1 MKNLVTAFLFIA
13 IVLAREYKEYDH
25 LDCIG
30 NDIHQVE
37 ARDVDP
43 IPHPHS
49 VARGV
54 EDNLRRDRGLC
65 GIQHPRLAE
74 EGVPRVGVP
83 GQCEPVFRLVQ
94 SLWIPLFT

>member
-13 IVLAREYKEYDH
+13 TVLAREYKEYDH

-37 ARDVDP
+37 AREVDSLP
-43 IPHPHS
+43 NLYWT
-49 VARGV
+49 AWGV
-54 EDNLRRDRGLC
+54 EENLRRDRGLC

-74 EGVPRVGVP
+74 EGVPRFGVP
-83 GQCEPVFRLVQ
+83 GEREPVSGLVQ
-94 SLWIPLFT
+94 SVWVPLFM

>member
-13 IVLAREYKEYDH
+13 IALAREYKEYDH

-37 ARDVDP
+37 AREVGP
-43 IPHPHS
+43 LPYPHS
-49 VARGV
+49 VARGA
-54 EDNLRRDRGLC
+54 EENLRRNRGLC

-74 EGVPRVGVP
+74 EGLPRLGVP
-83 GQCEPVFRLVQ
+83 GQRGPVSGLVQ
-94 SLWIPLFT
+94 SVLIPLFM

>member
-30 NDIHQVE
+30 NDIHQVQ
-37 ARDVDP
+37 AREVDSLP
-43 IPHPHS
+43 NPYW

-54 EDNLRRDRGLC
+54 EENLRRDRGLC

-74 EGVPRVGVP
+74 EGVPRFGVP
-83 GQCEPVFRLVQ
+83 GQREPISGLVQ
-94 SLWIPLFT
+94 SCWVPLFM